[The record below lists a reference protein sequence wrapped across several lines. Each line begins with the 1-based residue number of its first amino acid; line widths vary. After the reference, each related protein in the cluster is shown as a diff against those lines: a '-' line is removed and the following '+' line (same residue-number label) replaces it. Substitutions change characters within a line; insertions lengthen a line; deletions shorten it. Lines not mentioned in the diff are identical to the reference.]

1 MLSPDAVLQDR
12 YRIVRKLSAG
22 GMGTVYEAIDLRF
35 NSQVALKE
43 THFTEEAFRKQFE
56 REAHLLYKLRHPA
69 IARVIDH
76 FTEDTGQFL
85 VMDYV
90 EGEDLLG
97 MLQKQ
102 ATAFTVDE
110 VLKWADQ
117 LLDALHYLH
126 RMNPPIIHRDIKPQ
140 NLKLSNSGQIILL
153 DFGLAKGFAGQI
165 SRVTTSGS
173 IFGFT
178 PTYASLEQI
187 QGTGT
192 DERSDLYSFGIT
204 LYHLLT
210 NTIPPDALHRA
221 SAKVAE
227 QPDPLRPANE
237 VNSSISRELAAV
249 LQKAVELNPSKRFAN
264 AAEMRAAL
272 HEASAAPDDG
282 RNLAKTSL
290 PEALALPLE
299 PMHRS
304 RNLSLILVGL
314 LVLLAAVAVLT
325 LIIFR
330 HNGKTDS
337 KATNAV
343 ADKQQQQIDSSSGTW
358 VLKST
363 LTGHTEEVVAV
374 AFSPDDKTIA
384 SGSVDRSV
392 RLWDAETGAL
402 KKIVTGHT
410 DSVSSVAFSGDSKT
424 VISGS
429 SDGTIYLWNAQSG
442 ELENRLKED
451 SGDIVALAVSPDG
464 KTLLSGSKDK
474 TVKLW
479 DTQTGALKLTLT
491 GHKSRVSDVAFSP
504 DNQTIA
510 SSSDDKTVKI
520 WDAQTGALK
529 LTLTGHS
536 DKVYSVEFSPDNKT
550 LASSS
555 KDKTIRMW
563 SAQTGAL
570 ERVLS
575 GSYGQIGNIA
585 FSPDGRLLAG
595 VSSDKTIKLWD
606 ARTGDLK
613 QSLSGHGGEVW
624 DVAFSHD
631 SRTLV
636 SASEDKTVKIWNL
649 QSSP

>member
-1 MLSPDAVLQDR
+1 
-12 YRIVRKLSAG
+12 
-22 GMGTVYEAIDLRF
+22 MGTVYEAIDLRF

-43 THFTEEAFRKQFE
+43 THFIEEAFRKQFE

-76 FTEDTGQFL
+76 FTEGPGQFL

-97 MLQKQ
+97 MLQRQ
-102 ATAFTVDE
+102 GRAFTVDQ

-178 PTYASLEQI
+178 PTYASMEQI

-227 QPDPLRPANE
+227 QPDPLRPVNE
-237 VNSSISRELAAV
+237 VNSSISTELAAV

-264 AAEMRAAL
+264 ATEMRAAL
-272 HEASAAPDDG
+272 HKASAALDNSS
-282 RNLAKTSL
+282 NLAKTYL
-290 PEALALPLE
+290 PEALASPLE
-299 PMHRS
+299 PAHRS
-304 RNLSLILVGL
+304 RKLSLILGGL
-314 LVLLAAVAVLT
+314 LVLLIAIAILT
-325 LIIFR
+325 FIVFR

-337 KATNAV
+337 QVSNTV
-343 ADKQQQQIDSSSGTW
+343 RDTQQQTDSSLGTW
-358 VLKST
+358 ALKST

-374 AFSPDDKTIA
+374 AFSPDEKTIA

-392 RLWDAETGAL
+392 RLWDAETGTL
-402 KKIVTGHT
+402 KKTITDHS
-410 DSVSSVAFSGDSKT
+410 DSVSSVVFSGDSKT
-424 VISGS
+424 VMSGS
-429 SDGTIYLWNAQSG
+429 SDGTIYLWNVQSG
-442 ELENRLKED
+442 ALENKLKGH
-451 SGDIVALAVSPDG
+451 SGDIVALAISPDG
-464 KTLLSGSKDK
+464 KTLLSGSNDK

-510 SSSDDKTVKI
+510 SSSDDKTVKV

-536 DKVYSVEFSPDNKT
+536 GEVYSVEFSPDNKT

-563 SAQTGAL
+563 SVQTGAL

-636 SASEDKTVKIWNL
+636 SASEDKTVKIWKL
-649 QSSP
+649 EPSQ